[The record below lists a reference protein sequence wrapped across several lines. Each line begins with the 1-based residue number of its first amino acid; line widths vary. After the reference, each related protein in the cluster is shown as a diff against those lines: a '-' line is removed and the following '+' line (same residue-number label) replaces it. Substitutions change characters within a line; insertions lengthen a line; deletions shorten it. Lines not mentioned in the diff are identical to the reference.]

1 MDESPQLRDD
11 VKDEFYWRALLREF
25 RREHGFSRREAAK
38 RAGLSWRTW
47 EGWELGRSN
56 PAGLYRERLE
66 AILRAEAKKVASLP
80 SG

>member
-1 MDESPQLRDD
+1 MEEYTQLRKD
-11 VKDEFYWRALLREF
+11 VKDEFWSALLREF
-25 RREHGFSRREAAK
+25 RREQGLSRREAAK

-66 AILRAEAKKVASLP
+66 KILKR
-80 SG
+80 